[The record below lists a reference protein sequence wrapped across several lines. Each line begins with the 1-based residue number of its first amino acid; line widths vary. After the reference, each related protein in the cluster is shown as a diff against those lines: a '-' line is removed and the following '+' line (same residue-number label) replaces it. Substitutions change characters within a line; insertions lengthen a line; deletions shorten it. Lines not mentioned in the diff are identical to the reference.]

1 MRACLPELVSWPVV
15 WLMLTVSPTT
25 YSLAAGL
32 IRALRVVVIGK
43 ILLDAISLAA
53 AIISGGASAAVS
65 VLARTGA
72 SAAINVIIDQT
83 INELLGGGQ

>member
-1 MRACLPELVSWPVV
+1 MSAGANVSACGVAHAYRF
-15 WLMLTVSPTT
+15 PTT
-25 YSLAAGL
+25 YPLDAGL
-32 IRALRVVVIGK
+32 IRTLRVVVIGK

-65 VLARTGA
+65 VLVRTGA

>member
-1 MRACLPELVSWPVV
+1 MRVCLPELVSWPVV

-25 YSLAAGL
+25 YPLDAGL

-53 AIISGGASAAVS
+53 VIISGGASAAVS

-72 SAAINVIIDQT
+72 SVAINVIIDQT